1 MNTWSK
7 KINICS
13 QCYIS
18 VNAILYCSF
27 HKLIMKN
34 LCDFVIRLSDM
45 HKLSYTR
52 KIGLMNFS
60 EWETIKTCFHHKK
73 LLGKS
78 FEERNTKCCKVFKTH
93 KNGRVSRSP
102 IRKNKHWI
110 YCLKAIKSEKFQ
122 DPPPPFCVGVINGWP
137 RNSSWLWRAKHMKQQ
152 PHSSIQ
158 HSI

>member
-1 MNTWSK
+1 
-7 KINICS
+7 
-13 QCYIS
+13 
-18 VNAILYCSF
+18 
-27 HKLIMKN
+27 MKN

-78 FEERNTKCCKVFKTH
+78 FEERNNKCCKVFKTH
-93 KNGRVSRSP
+93 KNGRVSHSP
-102 IRKNKHWI
+102 IRKNEHWI